1 MRKRTAKKLQLRP
14 ETMKV
19 LQASELQDI
28 AGGKPVTTRDLPCIP
43 PPP

>member
-1 MRKRTAKKLQLRP
+1 MRKQTSKRLQLNP

-19 LQASELQDI
+19 LQVNDLQDI
-28 AGGKPVTTRDLPCIP
+28 VGGKPVTTRDLPCIP